1 MEIRNHSKL
10 SLDLQINF
18 SKQLFWHSTLKTI
31 VTVEVVLCAIIGVV
45 LGLYIEK
52 WWIAVVAGV
61 VAIALPIALHFMLSQ
76 TTQKTLQESEKVEQT
91 DHTEME
97 YTFYDEKMVVN
108 IMSFGFSNALTYN
121 YDQFQQIIENK
132 DLFVFIL
139 ENNQALY
146 VEKKGFYSDY
156 QKLSEK
162 LSSYPMYR
170 RFR

>member
-1 MEIRNHSKL
+1 MMKRWL
-10 SLDLQINF
+10 L
-18 SKQLFWHSTLKTI
+18 TLCLL
-31 VTVEVVLCAIIGVV
+31 V
-45 LGLYIEK
+45 
-52 WWIAVVAGV
+52 
-61 VAIALPIALHFMLSQ
+61 
-76 TTQKTLQESEKVEQT
+76 
-91 DHTEME
+91 
-97 YTFYDEKMVVN
+97 
-108 IMSFGFSNALTYN
+108 SNALTYN